1 MDKQDRVPAGR
12 AARSTP
18 PKALVLRLRATPEA
32 LVRLLRVPPLAFMQ
46 AAVETERLEIVHFD
60 TARHLLRKSGLS
72 LAIRR
77 DGERCLQCLTGDD
90 EDAPA
95 VEDCEPVPAME
106 PRIDAL
112 QAAGGK
118 LARLTADR
126 LAAVFTLR
134 LDRRAMTV
142 PAVAGGGAERIAI
155 TIDDATIEAGKDSSA
170 LVALRLE
177 APEGAQAELYRLALA
192 LHRLEP
198 LCVEPLSLRELGYRV
213 AGGSPPVWAKAGT
226 VALGGATSLDQGI
239 AAVLEQCFEHW
250 LVNQAA
256 AADGRDIEGVHQM
269 RVALR
274 RLRAALVFL
283 GPWLPHEQASWFE
296 REVKWLARKLGAV
309 RDLDVLLADT
319 LAPVRSARGRDKDLK
334 LLARTI
340 EGAQAEAHRDLVAAM
355 ASARYTT
362 LLLTLGQWIAGHAW
376 LADAAHPWD
385 RPLALAARTPLD
397 GIYQTVLDA
406 GDGFDDLAPE
416 ARHDLRLDIKR
427 LRYALQFVGG
437 AFGDRAGPWLRLL
450 GTLQD
455 GLGAANDAILAEAQL
470 AAMIERRRRS
480 SRDYRRLAHA
490 SGLVVGWWL
499 ARAGVREEELRRQW
513 AEFALLRP
521 FWRAERPRLEVLPGG
536 TAS

>member
-1 MDKQDRVPAGR
+1 MDKQDRVPADG
-12 AARSTP
+12 AVRSTP
-18 PKALVLRLRATPEA
+18 AMAIALRLRATPEA
-32 LVRLLRVPPLAFMQ
+32 LARLLRVPPLAFMQ
-46 AAVETERLEIVHFD
+46 AAAGTERIEIVHFD

-77 DGERCLQCLTGDD
+77 DGERFLQCLTSADG
-90 EDAPA
+90 EAPSA
-95 VEDCEPVPAME
+95 ERCQPVPAME
-106 PRIDAL
+106 PRVDVL
-112 QAAGGK
+112 QVAGGK
-118 LARLTADR
+118 LARLTVDR
-126 LAAVFTLR
+126 LSAVFTLR
-134 LDRRAMTV
+134 LDRRTMTV
-142 PAVAGGGAERIAI
+142 PASAGTGAERIAI
-155 TIDDATIEAGKDSSA
+155 TIDDATVEAGGESA
-170 LVALRLE
+170 ALITVRLD
-177 APEGAQAELYRLALA
+177 APGGAQEALYQLALA

-198 LCVEPLSLRELGYRV
+198 LRVEPPSLRELGYRL
-213 AGGSPPVWAKAGT
+213 AGGSPPTWAKAGT

-239 AAVLEQCFEHW
+239 AAILGQCFEHW

-256 AADGRDIEGVHQM
+256 AADSRDIEGVHQM

-283 GPWLPHEQASWFE
+283 GPWLPDEQASWFE

-334 LLARTI
+334 LLVRTV
-340 EGAQAEAHRDLVAAM
+340 EGARAGAHGDLVAAM
-355 ASARYTT
+355 ESARYTT

-376 LADAAHPWD
+376 LTDGAHPWD
-385 RPLALAARTPLD
+385 RPLTLAARTPLD
-397 GIYQTVLDA
+397 RVYQTVLDA
-406 GDGFDDLAPE
+406 GDGFEDLAPE

-455 GLGAANDAILAEAQL
+455 GLGAANDAILAETQL
-470 AAMIERRRRS
+470 AVTIEGRRHS
-480 SRDYRRLAHA
+480 SRDHRRLAHA
-490 SGLVVGWWL
+490 SGVVVGWWL

-513 AEFALLRP
+513 AEFAALRP

-536 TAS
+536 TVS

>member
-1 MDKQDRVPAGR
+1 MDKQDHAPAGK

-18 PKALVLRLRATPEA
+18 PMAFALRLRATPEA
-32 LVRLLRVPPLAFMQ
+32 LTRLLRVPPLAFMQ
-46 AAVETERLEIVHFD
+46 AAAESEKVEIVHFD

-77 DGERCLQCLTGDD
+77 DGERFLQCLTGDD
-90 EDAPA
+90 EDAPV
-95 VEDCEPVPAME
+95 VERWEPVPAME

-118 LARLTADR
+118 LARLLAGR
-126 LAAVFTLR
+126 LAGVFMLK
-134 LDRRAMTV
+134 LDRRTMTV
-142 PAVAGGGAERIAI
+142 PAMAGSGAERIAI
-155 TIDDATIEAGKDSSA
+155 TIDDASIEAGEESAA
-170 LVALRLE
+170 LVALQLE
-177 APEGAQAELYRLALA
+177 APDGAREELYQLALA

-198 LCVEPLSLRELGYRV
+198 LRVEPLSLRELGYRL
-213 AGGSPPVWAKAGT
+213 AGGSPPVWAKAGA
-226 VALGGATSLDQGI
+226 VALDGATSLDQGI
-239 AAVLEQCFEHW
+239 AAILEQCFEHW

-256 AADGRDIEGVHQM
+256 AADGCDIEGVHQM

-283 GPWLPHEQASWFE
+283 GPWLPGEQASWFE
-296 REVKWLARKLGAV
+296 REVKWLAKKLGAV

-334 LLARTI
+334 LLVGTVKR
-340 EGAQAEAHRDLVAAM
+340 AQAEAHRDLVAAM
-355 ASARYTT
+355 ESARYTT
-362 LLLTLGQWIAGHAW
+362 LLLSLGRWIAGHAW
-376 LADAAHPWD
+376 LVDAAHPWGS
-385 RPLALAARTPLD
+385 PLALAARTLLD
-397 GIYQTVLDA
+397 RVYQTVVEA
-406 GDGFDDLAPE
+406 GDGFDGLAPE
-416 ARHDLRLDIKR
+416 ARHELRLDIKR

-470 AAMIERRRRS
+470 AATIEGRRHS
-480 SRDYRRLAHA
+480 SRDHRRLAHA

-513 AEFALLRP
+513 AEFAALRP
-521 FWRAERPRLEVLPGG
+521 FWRAERPQLEVLPGG
-536 TAS
+536 TDS